1 MQVGINSFAGKR
13 QIQALVM
20 GLVLVGVI
28 WELAAWIVAGS
39 DRNLLSFGTGLV
51 ACAIILHIMTD
62 WRSGV
67 ILFLGWLVFE
77 DLARKYLGNSMT
89 VYFTKDLIVG
99 VAYIS
104 FLVAKRRGLVTAF
117 KIPFLIPLTIFFCYA
132 LVQVFNPWTPSI
144 LYGFLGMKLYF
155 YYAPLMLLG
164 YAMMEK
170 PEDLDRLLQISI
182 ITGILVAVLG
192 IIQSV
197 VGIDFLTPVDLA
209 PELVELT
216 RLTRRSPVT
225 HLDVPV
231 TTSVFVSV
239 GRFSQYLILIWILA
253 VGTQGY
259 LLLSRRRGAKW
270 GFLAIGVVS
279 VGVIITGNRTPVV
292 FVVISALMMT
302 AAFLWG
308 APWRW
313 GQGHRLV
320 KALRRT
326 LFIAALALIVMVE
339 VYPNVMGA
347 HWAFVSETLA
357 FRGEG
362 SELVNRTWDYPL
374 LNLQLAFQ
382 HERWIEGYGTGLNS
396 LGSQYVARFLD
407 QPIPNIG
414 VENGFG
420 GLLVEMGIVAPFLWL
435 YWVGAMLWAGWKVV
449 RRLRRTV
456 YFPIGFA
463 LLWNAAVLTLLLM
476 YFGVQSYQNFVNNA
490 YMWLLMGVLFRL
502 PHLAEMPQPVP
513 VPMDVRHVPR
523 LGLAMEG
530 Q

>member
-1 MQVGINSFAGKR
+1 MSAGLNIYAGKR
-13 QIQALVM
+13 HVQALVI
-20 GLVLVGVI
+20 GLVGLGLI

-39 DRNLLSFGTGLV
+39 DKTLLSFGTGLV
-51 ACAIILHIMTD
+51 AAAIVLQIISD
-62 WRSGV
+62 WRAGV
-67 ILFLGWLVFE
+67 MVFLIWLVFE

-89 VYFTKDLIVG
+89 VYFTKDFIVG
-99 VAYIS
+99 VAYVS
-104 FLVAKRRGLVTAF
+104 FMLARRRQKIETF

-132 LVQVFNPWTPSI
+132 LIQVFNPWTPSV

-155 YYAPLMLLG
+155 YYAPLIVLG
-164 YAMMEK
+164 YAMLEK
-170 PEDLDRLLQISI
+170 PADLDRLLQISV
-182 ITGILVAVLG
+182 ITGIIVAFLG
-192 IIQSV
+192 IVQSV
-197 VGIDFLTPVDLA
+197 VGIDFLTPADLA

-216 RLTRRSPVT
+216 RLTRRTPISQ
-225 HLDVPV
+225 LDVPV

-239 GRFSQYLILIWILA
+239 GRFSQYLILVWILA
-253 VGTQGY
+253 MGAQGY

-279 VGVIITGNRTPVV
+279 VAVVITGNRTPVV
-292 FVVISALMMT
+292 FVMISALMMT

-326 LFIAALALIVMVE
+326 LFIGAVGLILMVE

-357 FRGEG
+357 FQGQG
-362 SELVNRTWDYPL
+362 SELVNRSWDYPIM
-374 LNLQLAFQ
+374 NLGLAFQ
-382 HERWIEGYGTGLNS
+382 HERWVEGYGTGLNS
-396 LGSQYVARFLD
+396 LGAQYVARFLD
-407 QPIPNIG
+407 QPVPNIG

-420 GLLVEMGIVAPFLWL
+420 MLIVEMGIVAPFLWL
-435 YWVGAMLWAGWKVV
+435 YWVGAMMWAGWRVV
-449 RRLRRTV
+449 RQLRQTV

-463 LLWNAAVLTLLLM
+463 ILWNAFVLTVLLM
-476 YFGVQSYQNFVNNA
+476 HFGVQSYQNFVNNA

-502 PHLAEMPQPVP
+502 PKLAEMPQPVP
-513 VPMDVRHVPR
+513 IPRRFRVVPHWGFAVGGR
-523 LGLAMEG
+523 
-530 Q
+530 

>member
-1 MQVGINSFAGKR
+1 MQLGVNSLAGKR
-13 QIQALVM
+13 QVQGIVV
-20 GLVLVGVI
+20 GLVILGVI

-39 DRNLLSFGTGLV
+39 DRTLLLFGTTV
-51 ACAIILHIMTD
+51 IACALILHILSD

-67 ILFLGWLVFE
+67 ILFLVWLVFE

-89 VYFTKDLIVG
+89 VYFAKDLIVG
-99 VAYIS
+99 VAYLS
-104 FLVAKRRGLVTAF
+104 FVAAKRRGQVNTF
-117 KIPFLIPLTIFFCYA
+117 KVPFLIPLALFFCYA
-132 LVQVFNPWTPSI
+132 LIQVFNPWTPSI
-144 LYGFLGMKLYF
+144 LYGLLGMKLYF
-155 YYAPLMLLG
+155 YYAPLILLG

-182 ITGILVAVLG
+182 ITGILVAGLG
-192 IIQSV
+192 IVQSV
-197 VGIDFLTPVDLA
+197 VGIDFLTPADLA

-216 RLTRRSPVT
+216 RLTRRSPVS

-270 GFLAIGVVS
+270 GFLAIGVVT
-279 VGVIITGNRTPVV
+279 VGVVITGNRTPVV
-292 FVVISALMMT
+292 FVGISALMMT

-320 KALRRT
+320 KALRRS
-326 LFIAALALIVMVE
+326 LFIAALGLIVMVE

-357 FRGEG
+357 YQGEG
-362 SELVNRTWDYPL
+362 SELVSRSWDYPL

-407 QPIPNIG
+407 QPVPNIG
-414 VENGFG
+414 VENGYG
-420 GLLVEMGIVAPFLWL
+420 MLIVEMGILGPCLWL
-435 YWVGAMLWAGWKVV
+435 YWVGALLWAGWKVV
-449 RRLRRTV
+449 RQLRETV

-463 LLWNAAVLTLLLM
+463 ILWNAFVLTFLLM
-476 YFGVQSYQNFVNNA
+476 HFGIQSYQNFVNNA
-490 YMWLLMGVLFRL
+490 YMWLLIGVLFRL
-502 PHLAEMPQPVP
+502 PKLAQMPQPVP
-513 VPMDVRHVPR
+513 IPEYMRGMAHWE
-523 LGLAMEG
+523 LAPG
-530 Q
+530 DR